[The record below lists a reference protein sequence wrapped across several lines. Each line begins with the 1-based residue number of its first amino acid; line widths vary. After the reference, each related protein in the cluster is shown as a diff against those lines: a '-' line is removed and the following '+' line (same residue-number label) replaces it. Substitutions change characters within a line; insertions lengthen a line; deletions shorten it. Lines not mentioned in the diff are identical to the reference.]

1 MGLGA
6 FVPLPLSNKKQFT
19 YEIKKEFDSMT
30 FTTWLKK
37 SEGFASKSQ
46 YDNLLNNLQYEAQ
59 RKVSIY
65 YKEKYKYFLDTQ
77 PKQLEFK

>member
-1 MGLGA
+1 
-6 FVPLPLSNKKQFT
+6 
-19 YEIKKEFDSMT
+19 MT

-37 SEGFASKSQ
+37 IEGFNSQTQ
-46 YDNLLNNLQYEAQ
+46 YDSLLNDLPYEAR
-59 RKVSIY
+59 RKVAIY

>member
-1 MGLGA
+1 
-6 FVPLPLSNKKQFT
+6 
-19 YEIKKEFDSMT
+19 MT

-37 SEGFASKSQ
+37 IEGFTSIAQ
-46 YDNLLNNLQYEAQ
+46 YDSLLNDLPYEAR
-59 RKVSIY
+59 RKVVIY